1 VSGFEWWKQNREAG
15 IMCRFSK
22 CGLIYLYFDQA
33 CGFLALDV
41 SIYCH
46 RSIVYDFSYYF
57 YSLKK
62 VQNKKGR

>member
-1 VSGFEWWKQNREAG
+1 
-15 IMCRFSK
+15 MCRFSK